1 MDFFDKENTL
11 ISAKTK
17 VFFFCAQ
24 SEKGDCMLDYFYGGQ
39 AELFSF
45 YRLPKVLFTDP
56 QFRGISAEAKIL
68 YGLLLD
74 RMSLSIKSGWLDK
87 QGRVYIIFTAD
98 EIMEALCCADNKATK
113 LMKELEGCG
122 LIERKRRGLGKPSLI
137 YVKNFISDPSESR
150 IQSRENHDSGAVK
163 TAALE
168 SLKSRGTNTNPINTD
183 SIETDPFLSGE
194 TGEDAGM
201 EPEGNESRTRYQ
213 NYFLNQLNF
222 DSLITSNPEDEDMLN
237 EMLELLVDTVCSN
250 RKMIRIVGDDKP
262 FEVVKGQLMKLN
274 SDHIRFVLMC
284 LKENT
289 TQVRNIR
296 QYLLASLYNAPMTM
310 HSSYAARVQHD
321 LTIG

>member
-168 SLKSRGTNTNPINTD
+168 SLKSRGTNTNPIKTD
-183 SIETDPFLSGE
+183 SIETDPFLSGD

-201 EPEGNESRTRYQ
+201 EHEGNDFRTRYQ
-213 NYFLNQLNF
+213 NYFLNQLNLE
-222 DSLITSNPEDEDMLN
+222 SLIAGNPEDEELLR

-250 RKMIRIVGDDKP
+250 RKMIRIAGDDKP

-284 LKENT
+284 MKENT

-321 LTIG
+321 LNAK

>member
-1 MDFFDKENTL
+1 
-11 ISAKTK
+11 
-17 VFFFCAQ
+17 
-24 SEKGDCMLDYFYGGQ
+24 
-39 AELFSF
+39 
-45 YRLPKVLFTDP
+45 
-56 QFRGISAEAKIL
+56 
-68 YGLLLD
+68 
-74 RMSLSIKSGWLDK
+74 
-87 QGRVYIIFTAD
+87 
-98 EIMEALCCADNKATK
+98 
-113 LMKELEGCG
+113 MKELEGCE

-150 IQSRENHDSGAVK
+150 LQSRENHDSGVVK

-183 SIETDPFLSGE
+183 SIETDPFLSGA
-194 TGEDAGM
+194 DAGM
-201 EPEGNESRTRYQ
+201 ESEGNDSRARYQ
-213 NYFLNQLNF
+213 NYFLNQLNLE
-222 DSLITSNPEDEDMLN
+222 SLIASNPEDEDMLN

-250 RKMIRIVGDDKP
+250 RKMIRIAGDDKP

-289 TQVRNIR
+289 TQVRNMR

-321 LTIG
+321 LNAK

>member
-1 MDFFDKENTL
+1 
-11 ISAKTK
+11 
-17 VFFFCAQ
+17 
-24 SEKGDCMLDYFYGGQ
+24 MLDYFYGGQ
-39 AELFSF
+39 ADLFSF

-56 QFRGISAEAKIL
+56 KFRGISAESKIL

-183 SIETDPFLSGE
+183 SIKTNPFFSGE

-201 EPEGNESRTRYQ
+201 ESEGKDDRALYQ
-213 NYFLNQLNF
+213 NYFAQKLGLP
-222 DSLITSNPEDEDMLN
+222 SLIAANPEDEDMLR
-237 EMLELLVDTVCSN
+237 EMQELLVDTVCSH

-321 LTIG
+321 LNAK